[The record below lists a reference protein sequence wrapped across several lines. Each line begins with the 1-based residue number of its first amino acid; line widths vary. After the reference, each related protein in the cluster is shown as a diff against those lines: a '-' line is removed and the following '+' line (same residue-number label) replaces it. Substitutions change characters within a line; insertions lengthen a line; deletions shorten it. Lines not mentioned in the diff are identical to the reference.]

1 MSQSKPNLTTV
12 ETPAA
17 APEDEACAP
26 RALYACK
33 SVQGMRESNQDVAL
47 AAQILTQDGT
57 LVTFA
62 AVCDGMGGHQAGER
76 ASHLAAH
83 AGLSS
88 TMMAVIGC
96 PPDALVQETP
106 AILLETF
113 QSANMT
119 VMTEAAKNPACRDM
133 GTTMVMAVLV
143 GTRLYVG
150 NVGDSRTYFY
160 HEEAL
165 EPLTHDDSVVQIL
178 MDLGQISLREA
189 ENHPRSNEITRC
201 IGTVDALDDFGVTIH
216 SVEPGDCIVLCSD
229 GLWKACEEDI
239 HATCTGLS
247 TQPFTPAI
255 LEQAARN
262 LIGQALARGSDDN
275 ISVVLIWLEPKR
287 LDLLCTT
294 ETASNNAEPEEEV

>member
-1 MSQSKPNLTTV
+1 MSQSEPNLTTI

-47 AAQILTQDGT
+47 AGQIATQDGT
-57 LVTFA
+57 PVTVA
-62 AVCDGMGGHQAGER
+62 AVCDGMGGHKAGER

-83 AGLSS
+83 AGLATLIAGVLGLPADSRAQE
-88 TMMAVIGC
+88 MPAVM
-96 PPDALVQETP
+96 
-106 AILLETF
+106 LETF
-113 QSANMT
+113 QSANID
-119 VMTEAAKNPACRDM
+119 VMAEAARNPACRDM

-239 HATCTGLS
+239 HATCAGLS

-255 LEQAARN
+255 LDRAARN

-275 ISVVLIWLEPKR
+275 ITVVLIWLEPKR
-287 LDLLCTT
+287 LDLLCTM
-294 ETASNNAEPEEEV
+294 ETASNNAEPEEV